1 MEKIS
6 KIDRKNTVVEDLRLV
21 DCVFNAT
28 LTKKQLDLILWIISM
43 VNKTDKDFKTYEI
56 PLEIIAELYNPANPR
71 REETKKT
78 IRTALKSIINS
89 SFCIMGEETES
100 YYHWV
105 EMCKIDWDKNVVY
118 LRLSNEVRNFYLELG
133 KQNLTYTLENI
144 LALRTLTDARLYQW
158 AYGKKGFKNEVS
170 ISIEDAKLLFCG
182 KEELETYDFLTKYLD
197 QSIKRINEKTDLTLS
212 YEKVRK
218 SGVNKNKISSLKF
231 TIECNYKVSKP
242 RTKAQVKYDKEKN
255 IALWQERNNLKE
267 ELEKVNEEKNTL
279 KIENKKLQK
288 DCKEKQKDIID
299 AFKNTVIYVS
309 KI

>member
-1 MEKIS
+1 MKKIE
-6 KIDRKNTVVEDLRLV
+6 IIETKNTIVESTRLT
-21 DCVFNAT
+21 NAIFDAD
-28 LTKKQLDLILWIISM
+28 LTKKQLDIILGIISL
-43 VNKTDKDFKTYEI
+43 VNREDINFQTYEI
-56 PLEIIAELYNPANPR
+56 PVVVIGNLLCPSNPR
-71 REETKKT
+71 TTEVKDC
-78 IRTALKSIINS
+78 IRKSLKSIMKS
-89 SFCIMGEETES
+89 CFCIMNEDRET
-100 YYHWV
+100 YYNWV
-105 EMCKIDWDKNVVY
+105 EKCDIDWKQGVIY
-118 LRLSNEVRNFYLELG
+118 FKLSDSVKEFYLELG
-133 KQNLTYTLENI
+133 KHNLTYTLENI

-158 AYGKKGFKNEVS
+158 AYGKKGFINEVF

-231 TIECNYKVSKP
+231 TIECNYKVSKS

-279 KIENKKLQK
+279 KLENKKLQK
-288 DCKEKQKDIID
+288 VCKEKQKDINAI
-299 AFKNTVIYVS
+299 KNTVNQFS
-309 KI
+309 E

>member
-6 KIDRKNTVVEDLRLV
+6 KIDKKNTIVEDLRLV

-158 AYGKKGFKNEVS
+158 AYGKKGFKNEVF

-231 TIECNYKVSKP
+231 TIECNYKVSKS

-279 KIENKKLQK
+279 KLENKKLQK
-288 DCKEKQKDIID
+288 VCKEKQKDINAI
-299 AFKNTVIYVS
+299 KNTVNQFS
-309 KI
+309 E

>member
-6 KIDRKNTVVEDLRLV
+6 KIDRKNTIVEDLRLV

-133 KQNLTYTLENI
+133 KHNLTYTLENI

-158 AYGKKGFKNEVS
+158 AYGKKGFKNEVF
-170 ISIEDAKLLFCG
+170 ISIEDAKLSFCG

-231 TIECNYKVSKP
+231 TIECNYKVSKS
-242 RTKAQVKYDKEKN
+242 RTNAQVKYDKEKN

-279 KIENKKLQK
+279 KLENKKLQK
-288 DCKEKQKDIID
+288 VCKEKQKDINAI
-299 AFKNTVIYVS
+299 KNTVNQFS
-309 KI
+309 E

>member
-6 KIDRKNTVVEDLRLV
+6 KIDRKNTIVEDLRLV

-182 KEELETYDFLTKYLD
+182 KEELETYDFITKYLD

-231 TIECNYKVSKP
+231 MIECNYKVSKP

-267 ELEKVNEEKNTL
+267 ELEKINEEKNTL
-279 KIENKKLQK
+279 KLENKKLQK
-288 DCKEKQKDIID
+288 VCKEKQKDINAI
-299 AFKNTVIYVS
+299 KNTVNQFS
-309 KI
+309 E

>member
-6 KIDRKNTVVEDLRLV
+6 KIDRKNTIVEDLRLV

-158 AYGKKGFKNEVS
+158 AYGKKGFKNEVF

-182 KEELETYDFLTKYLD
+182 KEESETYDFLTKYLD

-231 TIECNYKVSKP
+231 TIECNYKVSKS

-279 KIENKKLQK
+279 KLENKKLQK
-288 DCKEKQKDIID
+288 VCKEKQKDINAI
-299 AFKNTVIYVS
+299 KNTVNQFS
-309 KI
+309 E